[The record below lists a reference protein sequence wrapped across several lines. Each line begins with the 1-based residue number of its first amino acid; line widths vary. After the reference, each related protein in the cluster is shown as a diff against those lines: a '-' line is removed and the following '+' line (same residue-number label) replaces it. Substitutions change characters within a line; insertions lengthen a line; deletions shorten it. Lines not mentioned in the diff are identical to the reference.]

1 MKEQFLTVSALIGG
15 TIATLLGGWDTAL
28 ITLVIFMAVDYLTG
42 LTVAGVFKASKKTDS
57 GALESRAGFKGL
69 CRKGMELLM
78 VLIACRLDL
87 LIGTNF
93 VRDAV
98 VTAFVVNEAISIIEN
113 AGLMGIKI
121 PTALSNAIDVLNKK
135 SEGEKDG

>member
-1 MKEQFLTVSALIGG
+1 MKEQFLTGAGIVGG

-28 ITLVIFMAVDYLTG
+28 ITLVIFMSIDYLTG

-87 LIGTNF
+87 MIGTNF

-135 SEGEKDG
+135 SEGEE

>member
-28 ITLVIFMAVDYLTG
+28 ITLVIFMSIDYLTG

-113 AGLMGIKI
+113 AGLMGVKI

-135 SEGEKDG
+135 SEGEE